1 MAAVHATVL
10 HVSDSQDQRGALV
23 EERQEATVDGRRS

>member
-10 HVSDSQDQRGALV
+10 HVSELASDRRALV
-23 EERQEATVDGRRS
+23 EERQEGDDR